1 MLRLIL
7 SNVKGES
14 TMLVSNKEVEV
25 RYAET
30 DQMGVV
36 YHANYLVWMEL
47 GRTKLI
53 KDLGFNYAEMEKDG
67 VISPVIDIS
76 VSYKKP
82 LRYGESAT
90 INTWIEKYDGFR
102 VTYGY
107 EIYTGEGE
115 LAVTGQSQHVCVK
128 KESFRPISIKRSYP
142 EWHEAYAKAKKD
154 PALA

>member
-1 MLRLIL
+1 MLI
-7 SNVKGES
+7 S
-14 TMLVSNKEVEV
+14 TKEIEV

-47 GRTKLI
+47 GRTQLI

-67 VISPVIDIS
+67 IISPVIDIQA
-76 VSYKKP
+76 SYKKP
-82 LRYGESAT
+82 LRYGDKA
-90 INTWIEKYDGFR
+90 IIKTWIEQYDGFR

-107 EIYTGEGE
+107 EIFNGSGE
-115 LAVTGQSQHVCVK
+115 LAVTGQSKHVCVK

-142 EWHEAYAKAKKD
+142 GWHEAYEKAKK
-154 PALA
+154 